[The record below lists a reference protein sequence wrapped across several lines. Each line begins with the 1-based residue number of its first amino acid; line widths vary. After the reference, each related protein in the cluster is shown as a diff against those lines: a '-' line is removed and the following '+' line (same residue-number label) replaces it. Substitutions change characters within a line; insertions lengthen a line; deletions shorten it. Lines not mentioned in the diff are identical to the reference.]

1 MRVKWVILLLL
12 AGCVVTSARAQ
23 TRVVQVSGQWQIEN
37 ASIRVTVMPDS
48 GQFSVLDKRCGYLWK
63 NPQTVTFPIRQ
74 VQAVA
79 DGVRFQTDLP
89 LDGSKTSVLNVTLQV
104 PPKSAELR
112 ITAEAEP
119 PDSPFAGGMLF
130 LAPLVL
136 DTPHGAMA
144 IADYCN
150 GHLYPL
156 DTQPFPARWQVLD
169 RLDMPWVG
177 VCDLQKGFGYALI
190 VETADDGIL
199 ECKHYRIGEREVAA
213 PQVGWW
219 SQKGHFAYPR
229 RIAYHFVAQ
238 GGYVALAKAY
248 RNHAKQKGLLVTLRE
263 KARRNPNLHKLFG
276 ATDVWGVWGV
286 NYTAFVQEAKALG
299 IQKLILHGRGAPEA
313 MKKAV
318 EAGYLTSEYDDYAD
332 ILPVDDEAKISST
345 LDLVPASVV
354 LKADGERMTA
364 WRTMEGLQYMK
375 RCPALWVRTAK
386 KVIPAALASHPFLA
400 RFIDVT
406 TAEGL
411 YECYDPNHPL
421 NRTEKRHKGEELLAY
436 VRSLG
441 LVVGGEHGIWW
452 GVPYLDYIEGMMS
465 SYQFAWPAGHLIRP
479 QSKEQTFTDP
489 WGNKLPPWSE
499 YEKWGIGHQ
508 YRIPL
513 WELVFH
519 DCVVSTWYWGDSS
532 DFLLQADPENMTRK
546 DLFNILYGTIP
557 LMWLEQQGAWHRDR
571 QAFLRTYRLTTKLH
585 EAVAQHEML
594 SHEFLTPDRAV
605 QRTRFADGTTVVVN
619 FGEAPYSL
627 KTGNSTVTLP
637 KYGFWVKGPR
647 LAQSR
652 VLVNGTP
659 VTNVRSDS
667 FWFRETPSEWVF
679 LRRVDGEFLRLEAYA
694 KGGRVRIDLRQVT
707 GQWDKRRTLVYASQ
721 VQGRDASVPFTWT
734 ANGLLEL
741 SVGTDWEHR
750 SSFDILCGK
759 HVRRP
764 DIVLQMRLPNK
775 PARQG
780 QAWTIRLLVRN
791 LGYAPAREVRLNL
804 FADVSIP
811 SQSLWQSRVSVSA
824 RSEKQIAVKVD
835 TSRLDGNRLLIAT
848 ASLPP
853 NVQEISTVNNT
864 HSATAEVVR
873 DLQRWDYRRELQVDT
888 GSVKREDE
896 VVVFTVEKPPF
907 APESVRVY
915 LLEDETRRP
924 LKELSA
930 QCDRLEDGRVEIA
943 LILPG
948 KLPAGTTRRVVL
960 YAMRR
965 AGKVLPP
972 RPSWYVDARS
982 PVITGETYR
991 LYLRDGIPHDIAAVH
1006 PDRYRRPPQRGLS
1019 APLYG
1024 EPFINQLVF
1033 SSARTGW
1040 IEEPGTAPS
1049 QVEVLSH
1056 GPVRTIVRVKRTLA
1070 GGVTYTKRYTFYP
1083 QYFDVEIETNTSEG
1097 VYSRAFYRQQGDYED
1112 SGGVKA
1118 RVDGKGEAEG
1128 VMGSTK
1134 EPRWYAVYAPRWAH
1148 ACLALTPAGSIV
1160 YWDSPAM
1167 GGIGF
1172 STQSTTGVR
1181 LRYVIVPGAQ
1191 DASFAQWW
1199 YRRATEPAQIRW
1211 EPD

>member
-1 MRVKWVILLLL
+1 MGWKWSVLCLLV
-12 AGCVVTSARAQ
+12 GCVASSVDAQ
-23 TRVVQVSGQWQIEN
+23 SRVVQAGTQWYIEN
-37 ASIRVTVMPDS
+37 ASIRVTVMPDK

-63 NPQTVTFPIRQ
+63 NPETVTFPVRH
-74 VQAVA
+74 VQAVTE
-79 DGVRFQTDLP
+79 GVRFQTDLP
-89 LDGSKTSVLNVTLQV
+89 LEGGKTGVLDVTLYV
-104 PPKSAELR
+104 PPKAPELR
-112 ITAEAEP
+112 ITAEAQP
-119 PDSPFAGGMLF
+119 PDSPFSGLLF

-136 DTPHGAMA
+136 DTPQGALA

-156 DTQPFPARWQVLD
+156 DLQPFPARWRVLD

-190 VETADDGIL
+190 VDTADDGIM
-199 ECKHYRIGEREVAA
+199 ECKRYRVGGREVVA
-213 PQVGWW
+213 PQIGWW
-219 SQKGHFAYPR
+219 PQKGKFAYPR
-229 RIAYHFVAQ
+229 RMVYHFVAQ

-248 RNHAKQKGLLVTLRE
+248 RTHAKAQGLLVTLRE

-276 ATDVWGVWGV
+276 AADVWGVWGV
-286 NYTAFVQEAKALG
+286 DYASFVQEAKALG
-299 IQKLILHGRGAPEA
+299 IDKLILHGRASPEA
-313 MKKAV
+313 MKQAV
-318 EAGYLTSEYDDYAD
+318 QAGYLTSEYDNYTDV
-332 ILPVDDEAKISST
+332 LPVDSEAKIDSSH
-345 LDLVPASVV
+345 DLVPASVV
-354 LKADGERMTA
+354 LKAEGERMTA

-386 KVIPAALASHPFLA
+386 KVIPAVLAKHPFLA

-421 NRTEKRHKGEELLAY
+421 TRTDKRRRGEELLAY

-452 GVPYLDYIEGMMS
+452 GVPSHDYIEGMMS

-479 QSKEQTFTDP
+479 KSKEQSFTDP

-508 YRIPL
+508 YRVPL

-519 DCVVSTWYWGDSS
+519 DCVVSTWYWGDAS
-532 DFLLQADPENMTRK
+532 DFLLQVDPENMTRK

-557 LMWLEQQGAWHRDR
+557 LMWLDSQGAWHQDR
-571 QAFLRTYRLTTKLH
+571 QAFVRTYRLTTKLH

-619 FGEAPYSL
+619 FGKEPYAL
-627 KTGNSTVTLP
+627 KTRNGTATLP
-637 KYGFWVKGPR
+637 QYGFWVKGPR
-647 LAQSR
+647 VAQSR
-652 VLVNGTP
+652 LQVNGTL
-659 VTNVRSDS
+659 VTNVRAEG

-679 LRRVDGEFLRLEAYA
+679 LRRVDSELLRLEAYA
-694 KGGRVRIDLRQVT
+694 KSGRVRIDLRQVT
-707 GQWDKRRTLVYASQ
+707 GQWDRRHTLVYASGIP
-721 VQGRDASVPFTWT
+721 GRGAPVSFGWT

-741 SVGTDWEHR
+741 SVGTSWESR

-759 HVRRP
+759 HARRP
-764 DIVLQMRLPNK
+764 DVDLRLRLPNK
-775 PARQG
+775 RVKQG
-780 QAWTIRLLVRN
+780 QPLTVNLVVRN
-791 LGYAPAREVRLNL
+791 LGYAPAEHVWLSL
-804 FADVSIP
+804 STDGTLP
-811 SQSLWQSRVSVSA
+811 GQSLWQGRVSVNA
-824 RSEKQIAVKVD
+824 RGEKRVTVTVD
-835 TSRLDGNRLLIAT
+835 TSRLDGKRPLLAT
-848 ASLPP
+848 ASLPASAR
-853 NVQEISTVNNT
+853 EICTLNNT
-864 HSATAEVVR
+864 RSEMVEVTR
-873 DLQRWDYRRELQVDT
+873 DLRRWDYRRELRVDT
-888 GSVKREDE
+888 GSVEREDE
-896 VVVFTVEKPPF
+896 VVVLTVEKPPF

-915 LLEDETRRP
+915 LAEGETGGSFEEVP
-924 LKELSA
+924 A
-930 QCDRLEDGRVEIA
+930 QCDRLKDGRVEIA
-943 LILPG
+943 FILPG
-948 KLPAGTTRRVVL
+948 RLPAGTTRRVVL

-965 AGKVLPP
+965 AGQVLPLCSLW
-972 RPSWYVDARS
+972 RVDARS
-982 PVITGETYR
+982 PSIAGETYR
-991 LYLRDGIPHDIAAVH
+991 LHLREGVPRDIASVH
-1006 PDRYRRPPQRGLS
+1006 PDRYRRPLHGELTV
-1019 APLYG
+1019 PLYG
-1024 EPFINQLVF
+1024 EPFITQLVF

-1040 IEEPGTAPS
+1040 VEETGTAPP
-1049 QVEVLSH
+1049 QVEVLPH
-1056 GPVRTIVRVKRTLA
+1056 GPVRTVVQVKRALA

-1128 VMGSTK
+1128 VMGRTR
-1134 EPRWYAVYAPRWAH
+1134 EPRWYAVYAPQWAH

-1160 YWDSPAM
+1160 YWDSQAM

-1181 LRYVIVPGAQ
+1181 LRYVILPGAR
-1191 DASFAQWW
+1191 DASFAEWW
-1199 YRRATEPAQIRW
+1199 YRRAMEPVRVRW
-1211 EPD
+1211 ERD